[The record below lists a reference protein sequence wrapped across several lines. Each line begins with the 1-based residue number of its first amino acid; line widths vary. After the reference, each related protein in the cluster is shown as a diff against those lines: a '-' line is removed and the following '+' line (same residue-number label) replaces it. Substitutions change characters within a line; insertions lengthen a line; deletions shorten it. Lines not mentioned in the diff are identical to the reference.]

1 MTLEDVLY
9 DIYKLFVES
18 SLLND
23 FYDNTLFT
31 PITLAIVLG
40 TLLICGLFYKNPFAF
55 RTWFYKFK
63 HWLLTMFVSGFLF
76 GFLVAVITCF
86 QKAGDEVMRN
96 EKDPEQGTYFD
107 QGSASFILL
116 GVEFFI
122 VSCILFFLFSI
133 ALRYVSIIARK
144 TPF

>member
-1 MTLEDVLY
+1 MEDVLY
-9 DIYKLFVES
+9 DIYKPFIEG
-18 SLLND
+18 SLLD
-23 FYDNTLFT
+23 DLYDNTLFT
-31 PITLAIVLG
+31 AITLTIVLG
-40 TLLICGLFYKNPFAF
+40 TLFICGLFYKNPLAF

-86 QKAGDEVMRN
+86 QKAGDQVMRN
-96 EKDPEQGTYFD
+96 EKDPVQGTYFD

-116 GVEFFI
+116 GVEFFV
-122 VSCILFFLFSI
+122 VSCILFFIFSLP
-133 ALRYVSIIARK
+133 LRYVSIIARK